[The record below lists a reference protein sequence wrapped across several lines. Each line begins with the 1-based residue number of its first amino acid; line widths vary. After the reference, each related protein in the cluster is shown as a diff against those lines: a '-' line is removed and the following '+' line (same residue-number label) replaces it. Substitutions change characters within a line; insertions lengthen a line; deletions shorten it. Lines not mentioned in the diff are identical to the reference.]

1 MSCAGTPMFET
12 LVSSRIRRALFEHIL
27 AHPSNRFYLRG
38 LAKSLGLSVSPLRRE
53 LKRLEQAGMLRVV
66 QEGNMLFYTV
76 NTEAATFLQ
85 LQRASLPVAFDALV
99 LGAMSAYPVTNVAAG
114 GQAGQQTKAPSP
126 SAQASDAVASE
137 ACLPSTD
144 GDRPAGSSVPSQTER
159 QTSLAA
165 RSSLLERSI
174 LASSPPG
181 SLWQAPLPTG
191 ALVGAAGVGAVLLI
205 IVASLLYLRLTSR
218 ELLSEA
224 SRALAIR
231 KAEMVI
237 APREASSRVMR
248 GNRWQISPG
257 GFGGFSSGAGTGTR

>member
-1 MSCAGTPMFET
+1 MFET

-76 NTEAATFLQ
+76 NTEAAAFLQ
-85 LQRASLPVAFDALV
+85 LQQASLPAALDALV
-99 LGAMSAYPVTNVAAG
+99 PGATPAYPATNVAAG
-114 GQAGQQTKAPSP
+114 RQAGQQTKAPSP
-126 SAQASDAVASE
+126 SAQVSDATASE
-137 ACLPSTD
+137 TCLPSPH
-144 GDRPAGSSVPSQTER
+144 GDRPAGPSVPSQTER

-165 RSSLLERSI
+165 RSSLLDGS
-174 LASSPPG
+174 LLTSSPPM

-191 ALVGAAGVGAVLLI
+191 ALVGAAGAGAVLLI
-205 IVASLLYLRLTSR
+205 IVASLLSIRLTNR
-218 ELLSEA
+218 EWFSEA

-257 GFGGFSSGAGTGTR
+257 GFGGFSSGAGTGAR